1 LFNGSNQYLTIPS
14 NAAFALS
21 TGDFT
26 VETWAYFTSI
36 GASKQAFMDCDTAGQ
51 FGFNI
56 NNNVLTAFAS
66 SGASWTFSYT
76 FTASTWYHIA
86 LVRQSSTLSCYIN
99 GVSIGTPQSVTTNF
113 TSPGTFIIS
122 KNATIS
128 SEYISG
134 YVTNFRIV
142 KGTAVYTANFT
153 PAPVLQA
160 ITNTSFLLQVASSAA
175 IITDSSTNAFTVTN
189 NNTATYSSLIPFNE
203 GETNGSLLFNT
214 TSQYLSVP
222 SNAAYDFGTGDFTI
236 ECWLYGVTNP
246 GASSGYNLIF
256 CSPQTNSYTLLTYN
270 SAIYLNFNGA
280 NFLQTATGLI
290 TQNVWYHIAVVRQS
304 GVTKIYLNGV
314 SRASIADTNNYSGSP
329 SRSIGPSAGGTAGF
343 YMTNTRIVK
352 GTALYTATFTPS
364 TTPLTAVSGT
374 SLLIQQNDNSAGTLT
389 STGTGK
395 ISMTSA
401 SAKKFLGN
409 KNSYATINQGGA
421 GDLTI
426 VGSNSFQ
433 NITNSVQPATI
444 KFTAATTSTFTNG
457 FSLAGT
463 AGNLITLGS
472 NILAPS
478 TLSKASGTVSV
489 SYCTISYSA
498 ATGGAS
504 WLAPTSSGNVD
515 GGNNTGW
522 SFTAVLTATA
532 YLGMMAFF

>member
-1 LFNGSNQYLTIPS
+1 
-14 NAAFALS
+14 
-21 TGDFT
+21 
-26 VETWAYFTSI
+26 
-36 GASKQAFMDCDTAGQ
+36 
-51 FGFNI
+51 
-56 NNNVLTAFAS
+56 
-66 SGASWTFSYT
+66 
-76 FTASTWYHIA
+76 
-86 LVRQSSTLSCYIN
+86 
-99 GVSIGTPQSVTTNF
+99 
-113 TSPGTFIIS
+113 
-122 KNATIS
+122 
-128 SEYISG
+128 
-134 YVTNFRIV
+134 
-142 KGTAVYTANFT
+142 
-153 PAPVLQA
+153 
-160 ITNTSFLLQVASSAA
+160 
-175 IITDSSTNAFTVTN
+175 
-189 NNTATYSSLIPFNE
+189 
-203 GETNGSLLFNT
+203 
-214 TSQYLSVP
+214 
-222 SNAAYDFGTGDFTI
+222 
-236 ECWLYGVTNP
+236 
-246 GASSGYNLIF
+246 
-256 CSPQTNSYTLLTYN
+256 
-270 SAIYLNFNGA
+270 
-280 NFLQTATGLI
+280 
-290 TQNVWYHIAVVRQS
+290 
-304 GVTKIYLNGV
+304 
-314 SRASIADTNNYSGSP
+314 
-329 SRSIGPSAGGTAGF
+329 
-343 YMTNTRIVK
+343 MTNTRIVK

-421 GDLTI
+421 GELTI